1 MELIA
6 KYHVETDLP
15 IRKAA
20 KAIAAEQSTGT
31 WTEVRGADNP
41 LAARVISAEGTDV
54 EIGFPEELFE
64 PGNIPQYLSVVAG
77 NLFGLGALKKV
88 RLQDVIFPESL
99 VRAHKGPKFGIEDAR
114 KILGV
119 FDRPLVG
126 TIVKP
131 KVGLDPA
138 GTAAVAAAAVRGGLD
153 LVKDDETLT
162 DQAFCPLVPRVE
174 AVMSALDRVEKE
186 TGKRAFYAVNVTS
199 GADQILERAE
209 NAVDHGANMVM
220 VDVLTAGFSALEVLS
235 RHAGVPVHV
244 HRTMHGAFTRDK
256 AHGISMVVISR
267 LVQMTGGTNL
277 HTGSYV
283 GKMAR
288 ETSENDLSR
297 DALRE
302 EWYGLKRVFPVASGG
317 IYPAKVFENLDGYG
331 TDCIVQAGGG
341 VHGHPDGTTAGAKAM
356 VQAVEAWLKQI
367 PLQEYAK
374 DHKEL
379 ETALKFW
386 GS

>member
-6 KYHVETDLP
+6 KYRVETDLP
-15 IRKAA
+15 IKKAA
-20 KAIAAEQSTGT
+20 VAIAAEQSTGT

-41 LAARVISAEGTDV
+41 LAARVVSAEGKEV
-54 EIGFPEELFE
+54 EIGFPEEIFE

-77 NLFGLGALKKV
+77 NLFGLGDLKKV
-88 RLQDVIFPESL
+88 RLKDVVFPENL
-99 VRAHKGPKFGIEDAR
+99 VRAHRGPRFGIEDAR
-114 KILGV
+114 RILGV
-119 FDRPLVG
+119 NDRPLVG

-186 TGKRAFYAVNVTS
+186 TGKKAFYAVNVTT
-199 GADQILERAE
+199 GADQILRRAE
-209 NAVDHGANMVM
+209 KAIDHGANMVM

-235 RHAGVPVHV
+235 RNVDVPVHV
-244 HRTMHGAFTRDK
+244 HRTMHGAFTRDR
-256 AHGISMVVISR
+256 AHGISMTVISR
-267 LVQMTGGTNL
+267 LVRLAGGTNL
-277 HTGSYV
+277 HTGSYS
-283 GKMAR
+283 GKMAG
-288 ETSENDLSR
+288 EKEENDLSR

-302 EWYGLKRVFPVASGG
+302 EWHGYKRVFPVASGG
-317 IYPAKVFENLDGYG
+317 IYPAKVRANLEGYG
-331 TDCIVQAGGG
+331 IDCIVQAGGG
-341 VHGHPDGTTAGAKAM
+341 VHGHPGGTTAGARAM
-356 VQAVEAWLKQI
+356 VQAVEAWQRGLTVE
-367 PLQEYAK
+367 EYAK

-386 GS
+386 VT

>member
-6 KYHVETDLP
+6 KYRVETDLP
-15 IRKAA
+15 LKKAA
-20 KAIAAEQSTGT
+20 AAIAAEQSTGT

-41 LAARVISAEGTDV
+41 LAARVISAEGKEAV
-54 EIGFPEELFE
+54 IGFPEEIFE

-77 NLFGLGALKKV
+77 NLFGLGDLKKV
-88 RLQDVIFPESL
+88 RLQDVIFPESM
-99 VRAHKGPKFGIEDAR
+99 VRAHRGPRFGIEDAR

-119 FDRPLVG
+119 NDRPLVG

-174 AVMSALDRVEKE
+174 AVMSALDRVEKD
-186 TGKRAFYAVNVTS
+186 TGKRAFYAVNVTT
-199 GADQILERAE
+199 GADRILERAE
-209 NAVDHGANMVM
+209 RAVDHGANMVM
-220 VDVLTAGFSALEVLS
+220 VDVLTAGFSALEALS
-235 RHAGVPVHV
+235 RNVNVPVHV
-244 HRTMHGAFTRDK
+244 HRTMHGAFTRDR
-256 AHGISMVVISR
+256 AHGISMTVISR
-267 LVQMTGGTNL
+267 LVRLAGGTNL
-277 HTGSYV
+277 HTGSYS
-283 GKMAR
+283 GKMAG
-288 ETSENDLSR
+288 EKEDNDLSR

-302 EWYGLKRVFPVASGG
+302 EWHGLKRVFPVASGG
-317 IYPAKVFENLDGYG
+317 IYPAKVHANLDGYG
-331 TDCIVQAGGG
+331 IDCIVQAGGG
-341 VHGHPDGTTAGAKAM
+341 VHGHPDGTTAGARAM
-356 VQAVEAWLKQI
+356 VQAVEAWQRKI
-367 PLQEYAK
+367 PVREYAK

-386 GS
+386 VT